1 MKKIRFPIFINSLLL
16 ILIASFGI
24 NSSAQEPVR
33 IAFMDPLSGAFAAI
47 GTSGLKQ
54 LQFAADY
61 FYNSKGGILDGRMIE
76 IVPLDN
82 KQSPTETQIQFRR
95 AVSEELRIIFQGN
108 SSAVA
113 NTLNQT
119 INRYNRRNP
128 GQEVLQINY
137 SAVDPILTEENCSF
151 WHFRFDA
158 HAAMKLNVL
167 TDYIAKQE
175 SIKSMYIIGQDY
187 SFGQAVSDIPISLLA
202 EKRPDIEIVGNEFH
216 PIGQVKD
223 FTPYV
228 TKIVSSGADAVI
240 TGNFGA
246 DMVSLAKSIIDSGLD
261 IPIYT
266 FYAAYDGI
274 TATLGADGK
283 NKIHLIHNETSN
295 PIPTERRKDYMRAY
309 KAANP
314 NRDVTQPRLVN
325 ALQMI
330 VQAMEQTQSTDPY
343 DIALALE
350 DMRFITL
357 SDEEIWMRGD
367 DHQIFQSLHLSVQ
380 TDEEIEFDADNS
392 GFGLF
397 SFFHVPAEET
407 IVETSCQMRRPRR

>member
-1 MKKIRFPIFINSLLL
+1 M
-16 ILIASFGI
+16 
-24 NSSAQEPVR
+24 
-33 IAFMDPLSGAFAAI
+33 
-47 GTSGLKQ
+47 
-54 LQFAADY
+54 
-61 FYNSKGGILDGRMIE
+61 
-76 IVPLDN
+76 
-82 KQSPTETQIQFRR
+82 
-95 AVSEELRIIFQGN
+95 
-108 SSAVA
+108 
-113 NTLNQT
+113 
-119 INRYNRRNP
+119 
-128 GQEVLQINY
+128 
-137 SAVDPILTEENCSF
+137 
-151 WHFRFDA
+151 
-158 HAAMKLNVL
+158 
-167 TDYIAKQE
+167 
-175 SIKSMYIIGQDY
+175 
-187 SFGQAVSDIPISLLA
+187 
-202 EKRPDIEIVGNEFH
+202 
-216 PIGQVKD
+216 
-223 FTPYV
+223 
-228 TKIVSSGADAVI
+228 I

-314 NRDVTQPRLVN
+314 NKDVTQPRLVN